1 MTSLSKQ
8 LTCIPTTR
16 TVQIMS
22 AWHSPPPGTR
32 MFLVHRTCPGETTS
46 RQTRESSLPAM
57 RKAQAFAVPTQT
69 PAQCPLHRCLH
80 HLHTRRYSTRLYRR
94 HTPIGQHTTVLF
106 HLPAHCDIT
115 ALNTLKA
122 GALTKKH
129 RVPDSFASPARMPSS
144 HAFSSHRS
152 RYSVNSMPNDS
163 TVFPSSSAPSSAMP
177 SKSSVKYRYCKP
189 SPVPLASIEPMSR
202 ENHIMQQTQGNSRC
216 KYRLMDSPL
225 DMNNQPVLRTPQND
239 ELVSV
244 YQPHAPSWHIRKPDQ
259 NVSILQAKGILLNP
273 DRTQD
278 EEELKLMLEF
288 GEQYS

>member
-1 MTSLSKQ
+1 MTSLSKK

-115 ALNTLKA
+115 APNTLKA

-129 RVPDSFASPARMPSS
+129 RCLTRLHLRHVCPHPTLSLRIDQGIPSTRCRMIAQCFLVRAR
-144 HAFSSHRS
+144 HRLRCRLNRVS
-152 RYSVNSMPNDS
+152 S
-163 TVFPSSSAPSSAMP
+163 TVIASRPPCLLQVSNQCHE
-177 SKSSVKYRYCKP
+177 KSTPCSRLKAIVG
-189 SPVPLASIEPMSR
+189 ASI
-202 ENHIMQQTQGNSRC
+202 
-216 KYRLMDSPL
+216 
-225 DMNNQPVLRTPQND
+225 V
-239 ELVSV
+239 
-244 YQPHAPSWHIRKPDQ
+244 
-259 NVSILQAKGILLNP
+259 
-273 DRTQD
+273 
-278 EEELKLMLEF
+278 
-288 GEQYS
+288 